1 MKHSLIFVA
10 CLLALSGCKT
20 METITETVKEKVGR
34 SAPASTAAEPPKAM
48 FSKLPAKYEPSS
60 QAIGAE
66 GDVANN
72 RAQGLGLVNIPEL
85 EAYLNHIHLR
95 IKAEARLSDA
105 PGRVYITAAAA
116 PSAQASPD
124 GNIYVSFGMLRN
136 IESEDEVVALLSHEF
151 GHVALGHHD
160 SDIWGNYQKQIQSS
174 YAMGAQI
181 LANLEAGRQE
191 ATLGNNQLGDL
202 KKMQM
207 AIEVTDRLLH
217 PAWKRLQEE
226 EADRI
231 AIDISTRMGY
241 SFGRGHK
248 SLLEKLTTLEETQGK
263 ERQKAF
269 EHRFATQAN
278 EGKLDLKGMAQHA
291 YNNVLDLLART
302 HDDGAKRI
310 AAAVA
315 YHEALYD
322 DLPRPEP
329 KRKPW
334 EEILKRPA
342 VNAVFNNYRLADDAS
357 MALIRNDRKVA
368 LQLAEKAV
376 TPPTDS
382 HPYTLLMLAKA
393 QETSG
398 DGRGYERTLQRLEG
412 IQEPVWQVYEIRA
425 EREVRA
431 GRRDNAEKMMEDGY
445 QRFGGAPVLRPRMIS
460 FYEKVN
466 RKDKSNAMAMDCSFK
481 TPMQRDECLK
491 AGGNMKN
498 HVRGS
503 NRRG

>member
-1 MKHSLIFVA
+1 MKRSIIVMS
-10 CLLALSGCKT
+10 CLLVLSGCKT
-20 METITETVKEKVGR
+20 METVKEKVGL
-34 SAPASTAAEPPKAM
+34 AEPAASTTGAPPKAM
-48 FSKLPAKYEPSS
+48 FDKLPGKYEPSN
-60 QAIGAE
+60 QAIGEE

-72 RAQGLGLVNIPEL
+72 RAQGMGLVNIPEL
-85 EAYLNHIHLR
+85 EAYLNDILKR
-95 IKAEARLSDA
+95 IKAEAKLSDA
-105 PGRVYITAAAA
+105 PGKVYITAASD

-151 GHVALGHHD
+151 AHVALGHHD
-160 SDIWGNYQKQIQSS
+160 SDVWGNYQKQIQSG
-174 YAMGAQI
+174 YAVGAQI
-181 LANLEAGRQE
+181 LANLDAGRKD
-191 ATLGNNQLGDL
+191 AALGKNQLGDL

-248 SLLEKLTTLEETQGK
+248 SLLEKMATLEETQGK

-269 EHRFATQAN
+269 EERFAVQAK
-278 EGKLDLKGMAQHA
+278 EGKLDLGGAAQHA
-291 YNNVLDLLART
+291 FHNVLNVLART

-310 AAAVA
+310 EAAVA

-329 KRKPW
+329 KLKPW
-334 EEILKRPA
+334 ESILKRPV

-357 MALIRNDRKVA
+357 MALIRNDRKTA
-368 LQLAEKAV
+368 LQLAEKAA
-376 TPPTDS
+376 TKPTDT

-393 QETSG
+393 QEANG
-398 DGRGYERTLQRLEG
+398 DVRGHERTLQRLESM
-412 IQEPVWQVYEIRA
+412 QEPVWQVYEIRA

-431 GRRDNAEKMMEDGY
+431 GRRDKAEKIMEEGY
-445 QRFGGAPVLRPRMIS
+445 QRFGGAPVLRPRMIG

-481 TPMQRDECLK
+481 TPMQRDECMK

-498 HVRGS
+498 NGRGN
-503 NRRG
+503 NRKG